1 MTSRV
6 TSLVEEQAI
15 QWLIRTRDPAFGD
28 WEGLT
33 AWLEADPERARL
45 FDQLSA
51 ADAEIAD
58 HIAATPAAPVRHA
71 RWPVWGGAIAA
82 ALAFVA
88 LLFPLLHTPG
98 FAPQTIAS
106 LPGQKLSV
114 RLADG
119 SRIDMNGGTRLI
131 LDGPRH
137 ARLERGEALFA
148 VVHDDARPFE
158 VVSGSAVVRDVGTTF
173 NLVREPQTFTATV
186 SEGEIIFNPD
196 REAVRVPAG
205 RQVQE
210 TGEQVLV
217 TIVDPA
223 QVGTWRQ
230 GRLIYRGAR
239 LERVAADLSRG
250 LGMPVAADD
259 SVSARPF
266 SGIIQIEGRGENAL
280 RSAALI
286 LGVDV
291 RRAGDHWLLTA
302 P

>member
-1 MTSRV
+1 MNSRV

-15 QWLIRTRDPAFGD
+15 QWLIRTRDPSFAD
-28 WEGLT
+28 WEEFT
-33 AWLEADPERARL
+33 AWLETDPEHARL
-45 FDQLSA
+45 FDALSA

-58 HIAATPAAPVRHA
+58 HLAAAPAAPARRL
-71 RWPVWGGAIAA
+71 RWPVWGAAIAA
-82 ALAFVA
+82 ALAFIA
-88 LLFPLLHTPG
+88 LLSPLSEKPG
-98 FAPQTIAS
+98 FAPQEIAS
-106 LPGQKLSV
+106 LPGQKLTV

-148 VVHDDARPFE
+148 VVHDGARPFE
-158 VVSGSAVVRDVGTTF
+158 VVSGDAVVRDVGTTF
-173 NLVREPQTFTATV
+173 NLVRDPMTFTATV

-210 TGEQVLV
+210 TGDQVLV
-217 TIVDPA
+217 TRVDPA
-223 QVGTWRQ
+223 QVGAWRQ

-250 LGMPVAADD
+250 LGMAVAADG

-266 SGIIQIEGRGENAL
+266 SGIIQIEGRGESAL

-291 RRAGDHWLLTA
+291 RRAGDRWLLTA
-302 P
+302 N

>member
-1 MTSRV
+1 MNSRV

-15 QWLIRTRDPAFGD
+15 SWLIRTRDPSFAD
-28 WEGLT
+28 WDGFT
-33 AWLEADPERARL
+33 AWLEADPEHARR
-45 FDQLSA
+45 FDELSA

-58 HIAATPAAPVRHA
+58 HLAAAPAAPARRT

-82 ALAFVA
+82 ALALIT
-88 LLFPLLHTPG
+88 LLFPMLARPG
-98 FAPQTIAS
+98 FAPQAIAS
-106 LPGQKLSV
+106 APGQKLTV

-119 SRIDMNGGTRLI
+119 SRIDMNGGTRLV

-158 VVSGSAVVRDVGTTF
+158 VVSGDAVVRDVGTTF
-173 NLVREPQTFTATV
+173 NLVREPATFTATV
-186 SEGEIIFNPD
+186 SEGEIVFNPD

-210 TGEQVLV
+210 TDDRVLV
-217 TIVDPA
+217 TMIDPA

-266 SGIIQIEGRGENAL
+266 SGIIQIEGRGEGAL

-291 RRAGDHWLLTA
+291 RRAGDRWLLTA